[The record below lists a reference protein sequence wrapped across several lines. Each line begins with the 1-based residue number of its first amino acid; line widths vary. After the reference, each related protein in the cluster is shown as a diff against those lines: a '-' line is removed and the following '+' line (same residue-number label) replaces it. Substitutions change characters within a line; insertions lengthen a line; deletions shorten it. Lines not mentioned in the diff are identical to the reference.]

1 MWIVKVPNGNGRLDL
16 SAPAAGDALR
26 GHGVAA

>member
-16 SAPAAGDALR
+16 SASAVGDVLR
-26 GHGVAA
+26 GPGVAA